1 MTIYQK
7 NIKNFL
13 LISKKMN
20 ELQKYEAVFRKIGEK
35 LKVFRLGRVWEGVI
49 GLPI

>member
-1 MTIYQK
+1 M
-7 NIKNFL
+7 NEFL
-13 LISKKMN
+13 Y
-20 ELQKYEAVFRKIGEK
+20 ELQKHEAVFRKIGEK